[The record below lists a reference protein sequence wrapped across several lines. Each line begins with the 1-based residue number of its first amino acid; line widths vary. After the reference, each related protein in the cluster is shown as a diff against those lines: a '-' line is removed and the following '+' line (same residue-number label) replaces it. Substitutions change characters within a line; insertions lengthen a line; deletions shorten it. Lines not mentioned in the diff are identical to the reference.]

1 MRVENFAPSFPSN
14 SHEAP
19 LTSEKI
25 SHTVTRY
32 DLATAIMKRLPHVSR
47 RKALDFVDCALEEIA
62 EALLERRECVKL
74 HEFGTFCVRER
85 TEGAGHAP
93 LAVKG
98 ASLPRRKVCWLQG
111 FASLETKSRESPCS
125 LNGAGLPGQLRFPA
139 MTAPKSR

>member
-1 MRVENFAPSFPSN
+1 MRVENFAPSSPSN
-14 SHEAP
+14 PHETP
-19 LTSEKI
+19 LTSENI

-47 RKALDFVDCALEEIA
+47 RKALDLVDCALEEIA

-93 LAVKG
+93 LAVEGATRPRRRFVGFK
-98 ASLPRRKVCWLQG
+98 ASLRLKQKVEK
-111 FASLETKSRESPCS
+111 ARSRS
-125 LNGAGLPGQLRFPA
+125 
-139 MTAPKSR
+139 TARHTLGS